1 MMRYLSTIILF
12 ALASSVCHASVSDNE
27 GIDAQWVDSTLL
39 RLSFV
44 LTEADSVGSNYAV
57 VATPCLVTS
66 GGDTL
71 MLKPTVFRGK
81 RNMRYTER
89 SRFYNTAPQATA
101 DEAAMGS
108 EVKYDVTL
116 KRADNP
122 WIWENKVY
130 LYVKREKDGC
140 CNVEDMSR
148 RQLGSMVYVPPFVP
162 VLAEVE
168 DNTGKAGELQ
178 KDNPVLQHISQYR
191 PYDNTRILRKEK
203 GALYVHYPLNSAV
216 LQHDYRDNALTL
228 DRIVDITRSIMADS
242 TSSVKIIQIIGL
254 ASVEGSQKNNVSLA
268 GRRADALKRYIQQ
281 RVKTPDALY
290 ECANGG
296 EAWTELR
303 DQIADGN
310 FEGRDELLRIIDTEK
325 NLDKREQMIKQ
336 LDGGRPYA
344 YLRDNVLSD
353 QRNSGYLRIYYDY
366 VPDNRAKT
374 INEATDLMRRG
385 LYDVALR
392 SLLTVKDDPR
402 AWNAIGVA
410 LYMTGDEQQAFSY
423 FEKAAADGNAQ
434 ARDNLRRARATTE
447 ANRLKGGILATD

>member
-1 MMRYLSTIILF
+1 MPAR
-12 ALASSVCHASVSDNE
+12 
-27 GIDAQWVDSTLL
+27 
-39 RLSFV
+39 R
-44 LTEADSVGSNYAV
+44 
-57 VATPCLVTS
+57 
-66 GGDTL
+66 
-71 MLKPTVFRGK
+71 
-81 RNMRYTER
+81 
-89 SRFYNTAPQATA
+89 
-101 DEAAMGS
+101 MGF
-108 EVKYDVTL
+108 
-116 KRADNP
+116 
-122 WIWENKVY
+122 
-130 LYVKREKDGC
+130 
-140 CNVEDMSR
+140 
-148 RQLGSMVYVPPFVP
+148 MVYVPEFVP
-162 VLAEVE
+162 VFADVE

-216 LQHDYRDNALTL
+216 LQHDYRDNAMTL

-281 RVKTPDALY
+281 HVKTPDALY

-325 NLDKREQMIKQ
+325 NLDKREQMIKR

-366 VPDNRAKT
+366 VPDTAAKT
-374 INEATDLMRRG
+374 INKATELMQEQKYSEALKMLQTVENDKRA
-385 LYDVALR
+385 YSAL
-392 SLLTVKDDPR
+392 
-402 AWNAIGVA
+402 GVA
-410 LYMTGDEQQAFSY
+410 YYMTGNEQKGVEYMRS
-423 FEKAAADGNAQ
+423 AAADGNTQ
-434 ARDNLRRARATTE
+434 AKQNIKQIEAVWEAENMKDNE
-447 ANRLKGGILATD
+447 

>member
-1 MMRYLSTIILF
+1 MRYF
-12 ALASSVCHASVSDNE
+12 SSVIVLVLAASACHAYTFKDSGVDT
-27 GIDAQWVDSTLL
+27 QWIDSTAL

-44 LTEADSVGSNYAV
+44 LSEGDSVGSDYAV
-57 VATPCLVTS
+57 FATPRLATAA
-66 GGDTL
+66 GDTML
-71 MLKPTVFRGK
+71 LKPTVFRGK

-89 SRFYNTAPQATA
+89 ARYYGNAAPATA
-101 DEAAMGS
+101 GEVALGS
-108 EVKYDVTL
+108 EVRYDVTL
-116 KRADNP
+116 SRADYP
-122 WIWENKVY
+122 WIWQNKVY
-130 LYVKREKDGC
+130 LDVAREKDGC
-140 CNVEDMSR
+140 CDVEDMSGIA
-148 RQLGSMVYVPPFVP
+148 LASMVYVPPFVP
-162 VLAEVE
+162 VLAAVE

-178 KDNPVLQHISQYR
+178 RDNPVLQHISQYR

-203 GALYVHYPLNSAV
+203 GALYVHYALNSSE
-216 LQHDYRDNALTL
+216 LKHDFRDNAQTL

-290 ECANGG
+290 ECVNGG

-310 FEGRDELLRIIDTEK
+310 FEGRDALLRIIDTEK
-325 NLDKREQMIKQ
+325 NLDKREQMIKK

-366 VPDNRAKT
+366 VPDTAAKT
-374 INEATDLMRRG
+374 INEATELMRQQK
-385 LYDVALR
+385 YSEALKM
-392 SLLTVKDDPR
+392 LQTVENDKR
-402 AWNAIGVA
+402 AQNALGVA
-410 LYMTGDEQQAFSY
+410 YYMTGDEQKGIDY
-423 FEKAAADGNAQ
+423 MRRAAADGNAQ
-434 ARDNLRRARATTE
+434 AKQNIEQIE
-447 ANRLKGGILATD
+447 AVWKAEKLKMSE

>member
-1 MMRYLSTIILF
+1 MRYLFTVIFF
-12 ALASSVCHASVSDNE
+12 ALILPVCQASSLGSDGVE
-27 GIDAQWVDSTLL
+27 ARWIDTTAL

-44 LTEADSVGSNYAV
+44 MAEGDSVGSNYAV
-57 VATPCLVTS
+57 FATPCLTS
-66 GGDTL
+66 SSGDTL

-89 SRFYNTAPQATA
+89 ARFYKTARQATA
-101 DEAAMGS
+101 DEVALET

-116 KRADNP
+116 RREDNP

-130 LYVKREKDGC
+130 LDVVREKDGC
-140 CNVEDMSR
+140 CDVENMSSR
-148 RQLGSMVYVPPFVP
+148 RLGTVTFVPPFVP
-162 VLAEVE
+162 VLAAVE

-203 GALYVHYPLNSAV
+203 GALYVHYALNSSV
-216 LQHDYRDNALTL
+216 LQHDFRDNAQTL

-310 FEGRDELLRIIDTEK
+310 FDGRDELLHIIDTEK
-325 NLDKREQMIKQ
+325 NLDRRERMIRQ

-344 YLRDNVLSD
+344 YLRANVLSD

-366 VPDNRAKT
+366 VPDTAAKT
-374 INEATDLMRRG
+374 INEATALMKQDK
-385 LYDVALR
+385 YAEALKM
-392 SLLTVKDDPR
+392 LQTVENDKR
-402 AWNAIGVA
+402 ALNALGVA
-410 LYMTGDEQQAFSY
+410 YYMTGNEQKGVEY
-423 FEKAAADGNAQ
+423 MRRAAADGSMQ
-434 ARDNLRRARATTE
+434 AKRNVEQIE
-447 ANRLKGGILATD
+447 AVWKAEKLKESE